1 MSPERGIA
9 LPTKKSNAKK
19 AGKEAKPLDLRAGL
33 APTPQNF
40 TATIEAVEA
49 VLPKLHKPTEPHRG
63 DLVQALIHIV
73 MAEGLPCGVGQEA
86 VRRIENAF
94 VDRNEFRITEA
105 FEVAEMLE
113 DLEIPEL
120 FERCRIVRDAV
131 AQIYNDQNGVNLE
144 FLREAAVGDR
154 QNFFNRVPA
163 IPSKV
168 GKQLVHVISLEEAI
182 FTDKPG
188 QRVLQRLGIE
198 TGGEAFCIKLK
209 ELLAPFGHLPFKVGH
224 DAAASVALAKP
235 ILEPKLSPACR
246 IMRLAPHGKR

>member
-1 MSPERGIA
+1 MPN
-9 LPTKKSNAKK
+9 KKSTAKK
-19 AGKEAKPLDLRAGL
+19 VGKEAKPLDLRAPL

-40 TATIEAVEA
+40 AATLEAVET
-49 VLPKLHKPTEPHRG
+49 VLAKVPKPAEPHKG

-73 MAEGLPCGVGQEA
+73 IADGLPCGVGQEA

-105 FEVAEMLE
+105 FEVAELLE
-113 DLEIPEL
+113 DLEVPEL
-120 FERCRIVRDAV
+120 FERCKVVRDAV

-168 GKQLVHVISLEEAI
+168 SKQLVHVVSFEEAI
-182 FTDKPG
+182 FSEKAGP
-188 QRVLQRLGIE
+188 RLLQRLGIE
-198 TGGEAFCIKLK
+198 TGGEAFCTKLK
-209 ELLAPFGHLPFKVGH
+209 DLLAPYGHMPFKVGA
-224 DAAASVALAKP
+224 DANASHLLAKA
-235 ILEPKLSPACR
+235 ILEPTLSPACL
-246 IMRLAPHGKR
+246 ILRLAPHGKK